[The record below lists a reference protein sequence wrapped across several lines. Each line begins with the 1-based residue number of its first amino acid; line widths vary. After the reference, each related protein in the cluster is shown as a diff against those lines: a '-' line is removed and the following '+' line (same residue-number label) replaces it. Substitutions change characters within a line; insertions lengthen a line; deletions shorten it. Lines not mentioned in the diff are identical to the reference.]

1 MADAVIIDDG
11 GSTRI
16 KRQLPGNG
24 IGQMDSLLDVN
35 DLAGGARGST
45 HDVVDSFTNVLIVCQ
60 DKTGKPFSLSMAL
73 AAGIIVEV
81 SSALNQRVT
90 AVSDGARLTLTILSN
105 VSDPIVEAKQ
115 HKKKRRYVVSN
126 SGPIET
132 VSVGGAVVYDV
143 RAGGSIPAGAVRPI
157 IYTSVVFT

>member
-1 MADAVIIDDG
+1 
-11 GSTRI
+11 
-16 KRQLPGNG
+16 
-24 IGQMDSLLDVN
+24 MDSLLDVN

-45 HDVVDSFTNVLIVCQ
+45 HDVVDGFSNVLIVCQ
-60 DKTGKPFSLSMAL
+60 DKTGHPFSQAMAL
-73 AAGIIVEV
+73 AAGTTIEV
-81 SSALNQRVT
+81 SSALSQRVM
-90 AVSDGARLTLTILSN
+90 AVSDGTRLTLTVLSN

-143 RAGGSIPAGAVRPI
+143 RAGGSIPGGAVRPI